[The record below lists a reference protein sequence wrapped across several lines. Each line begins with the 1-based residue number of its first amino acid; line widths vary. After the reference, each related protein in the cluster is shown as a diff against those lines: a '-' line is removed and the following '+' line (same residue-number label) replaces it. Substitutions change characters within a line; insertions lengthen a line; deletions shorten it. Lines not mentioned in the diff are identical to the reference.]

1 VNCRSVADLR
11 RAAEV
16 IDDQRVAGKLEAMA
30 DDVELLA
37 EAAGERTTTRGLLEL
52 VRDRVGLGGAME
64 MLDGSKGGQGAA
76 SHLDDLEGLIQVSDL
91 HPEPG
96 SFEPWLSA
104 ALAESAGNQG
114 VTLSTVHRVKG
125 REWDRVAVFGVNDGL
140 LPHRLSENWEAERRV
155 LHVAITRARER
166 CVVLADAE
174 RPSPLL
180 AELSGEA
187 ERAAL
192 APAPSQPARAA
203 IRPPIAAEPKA
214 CSPAAAEALRRWR
227 KERSDA
233 DRVPAFVVLS
243 NRQLDGVAATMP
255 ADARELLACEGIGP
269 SRLERYG
276 EEILAL
282 LDSVRG

>member
-1 VNCRSVADLR
+1 
-11 RAAEV
+11 
-16 IDDQRVAGKLEAMA
+16 
-30 DDVELLA
+30 
-37 EAAGERTTTRGLLEL
+37 
-52 VRDRVGLGGAME
+52 
-64 MLDGSKGGQGAA
+64 
-76 SHLDDLEGLIQVSDL
+76 
-91 HPEPG
+91 
-96 SFEPWLSA
+96 
-104 ALAESAGNQG
+104 
-114 VTLSTVHRVKG
+114 
-125 REWDRVAVFGVNDGL
+125 
-140 LPHRLSENWEAERRV
+140 
-155 LHVAITRARER
+155 
-166 CVVLADAE
+166 VVLADAE